1 MKKVISIVLLTGL
14 LLCVQGCITS
24 GGYGNRGYGNSL
36 NQPAQ
41 VEKPLVTCAPS
52 GARPTLA
59 VMPFKIAAGYR
70 ARRAAGDGL
79 SDMLLSAL
87 VETQCFRVVERSR
100 MEDIMREQGM
110 GLGGTIDDRTAARVG
125 GLAGAQLLVMGT
137 ITEFKENAS
146 GGLGGFGL
154 PRIASIFGMTSAHIG
169 FIVRI
174 GDSTTVDI
182 LISKCVNKHV
192 KKVGIAPE
200 VVRYLVL

>member
-1 MKKVISIVLLTGL
+1 MKKVISIVLLVGSFL
-14 LLCVQGCITS
+14 YMQGCITPGQ
-24 GGYGNRGYGNSL
+24 GGGGNSF

-70 ARRAAGDGL
+70 AQRAAGDGL

-146 GGLGGFGL
+146 GGLV
-154 PRIASIFGMTSAHIG
+154 PCQI
-169 FIVRI
+169 
-174 GDSTTVDI
+174 
-182 LISKCVNKHV
+182 
-192 KKVGIAPE
+192 
-200 VVRYLVL
+200 